1 MGGPRA
7 GGLVSACG
15 ACGGRGAG
23 GTDTRRDS
31 RFPLVAT
38 EEKYRDACS
47 QFLQAKPGTSGSN
60 TLPESETVLGMQ
72 CKLFDL
78 FHAVAKL
85 GGVEYVRGIKGMRV
99 RIAEFLAGA
108 SGAANRMLGFRESP
122 GRKESLSIWQKNDLD
137 GLEAFLR
144 TKVGSREE
152 QETSLQAFEARYPA
166 PPKPS
171 MKFIVPKLKPVA
183 PSEPQPQP
191 QPSFPPLPREP
202 QPQPPALLPPKK
214 RKSAEP
220 PGPSAEPKGAGSQ
233 APSAPERRN
242 GDHREAGRDRRKRL
256 KPQKAV
262 VCDRP
267 GQREADRLPQ
277 SREEDVLAPVI
288 DLTIHGH
295 RSGRQPAGGPAE
307 APVAKEAAPRPVA
320 RAAAPGAVGAGGP
333 AGAPVAEVKREV
345 INLVGAGGPA
355 GAPVAKEKREV
366 IILDSDSD

>member
-1 MGGPRA
+1 M
-7 GGLVSACG
+7 SACG

-23 GTDTRRDS
+23 GTDTRRES
-31 RFPLVAT
+31 RLSLVAT

-60 TLPESETVLGMQ
+60 TLPESETVSGMQ

-99 RIAEFLAGA
+99 RIAEFLGA
-108 SGAANRMLGFRESP
+108 HEPASWAANRMLGFRESP

-191 QPSFPPLPREP
+191 SFPPLPREP
-202 QPQPPALLPPKK
+202 QPQPPALQPPKK

-220 PGPSAEPKGAGSQ
+220 PGPSTEPKGAGSQ
-233 APSAPERRN
+233 APSAPKRRN
-242 GDHREAGRDRRKRL
+242 EDHREAGRDRRKRL

-262 VCDRP
+262 ACDRP
-267 GQREADRLPQ
+267 GQWEADRLPQ

-320 RAAAPGAVGAGGP
+320 RAAAPGAVGA
-333 AGAPVAEVKREV
+333 R
-345 INLVGAGGPA
+345 GPA
-355 GAPVAKEKREV
+355 GAPVAKEKIEV
-366 IILDSDSD
+366 INLDSDSD